1 MRLELILCF
10 LVLLKVGDCVR
21 SLSDP
26 LEDRDKS
33 HRVFVGKTEGRPI
46 PLPQT
51 YTSSNKQTALNH
63 RGFKFAYE
71 KGSYVCDV
79 VTLAFD
85 RYAKLIFNP
94 QLYEINTGHAT
105 VRKIKKSKANYNKI
119 YDGDLLERLVVKV
132 NQPCVEYPSLES
144 DESC

>member
-1 MRLELILCF
+1 MRLELIFCILT
-10 LVLLKVGDCVR
+10 LLKVGDCLR

-26 LEDRDKS
+26 LDNRDKS
-33 HRVFVGKTEGRPI
+33 HRIFVDKTKGRPI
-46 PLPQT
+46 PLPQA
-51 YTSSNKQTALNH
+51 YTSSSKQTALNH

-85 RYAKLIFNP
+85 RYAKLMFNP
-94 QLYEINTGHAT
+94 QLYEINAGHAT
-105 VRKIKKSKANYNKI
+105 VRKMKNSKVNYNKM
-119 YDGDLLERLVVKV
+119 YSGEYLDRLVV
-132 NQPCVEYPSLES
+132 NLNEPCVEYPNLES